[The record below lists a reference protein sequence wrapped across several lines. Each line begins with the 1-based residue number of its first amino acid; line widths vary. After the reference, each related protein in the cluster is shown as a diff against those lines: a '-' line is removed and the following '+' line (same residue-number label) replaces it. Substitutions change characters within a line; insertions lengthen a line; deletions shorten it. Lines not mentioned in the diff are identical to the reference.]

1 MQQLDEFHIQNHH
14 FNISYKRQ
22 VINGDDHY
30 FGSSYERT
38 IEIKKDNILAGY
50 FTIIINYG
58 VGMPIHICD
67 FQGTVPEMSITV
79 EEPYNNLGLT
89 KIMMKLLINQIKLE

>member
-38 IEIKKDNILAGY
+38 IEIKKDNILDHC
-50 FTIIINYG
+50 
-58 VGMPIHICD
+58 P
-67 FQGTVPEMSITV
+67 GTKADL
-79 EEPYNNLGLT
+79 YC
-89 KIMMKLLINQIKLE
+89 